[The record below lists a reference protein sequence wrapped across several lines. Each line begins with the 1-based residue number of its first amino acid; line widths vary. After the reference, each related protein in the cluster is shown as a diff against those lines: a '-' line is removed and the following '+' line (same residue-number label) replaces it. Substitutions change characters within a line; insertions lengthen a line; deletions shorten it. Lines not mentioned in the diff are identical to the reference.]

1 MNRRVD
7 VARTTALPAGCTLLA
22 GCTFLAGCVL
32 LAGCTL
38 RAPLP
43 PPRRPLAATS
53 AAALPGAPSEP
64 LPSSPFR
71 MSRVEHTLSN
81 GMRVHLSRGAPNGVV
96 TVAFVSRAVTR
107 WDPRVPSELSSLMS
121 ATLLR
126 ATRLDDGTVVDDH
139 LERLGFTPDVML
151 SSSAVT
157 VVDRLLAEELP
168 TYLEALDQSLRE
180 PVFRNSDVLRA
191 RALREESWSVHRL
204 THDGVLDE
212 RLPGLLYAPEDPRSR
227 TIAARLEVLRTLTA
241 PSLAARHQDL
251 LDPAQCAVLIVGD
264 VQPGTILP
272 IVGQHFASWP
282 AHPVG
287 VERTAPI
294 PLDVAGPRGF
304 GLVSPLVRSY
314 IKLVEHAPSA
324 LDPDHAA
331 FLVLEQLLGA
341 MFGARL
347 NLELREQDG
356 VSYGFHARYHASAE
370 NGELELVTAVEN
382 RATAHAVAR
391 IVEELRRMRGEA
403 GHIEPFEFRL
413 AQTRARE
420 SLLGDVDRTS
430 GLAVR
435 AAQRVAMGL
444 SPDAL
449 SETVHAIDAL
459 DAAAVEAAAQ
469 RWIRPDRAPLA
480 VVGSAGVIRSV
491 QEAGVGELT
500 TERPPRR

>member
-1 MNRRVD
+1 MRR
-7 VARTTALPAGCTLLA
+7 ALVSAALL
-22 GCTFLAGCVL
+22 V
-32 LAGCTL
+32 AGCTL

-43 PPRRPLAATS
+43 PPQRPLAATP
-53 AAALPGAPSEP
+53 AEALPGAPAEP
-64 LPSSPFR
+64 LPESPFR
-71 MSRVEHTLSN
+71 MRLVQRTLSN
-81 GMRVHLSRGAPNGVV
+81 GMQVYLSRGAPNGVV
-96 TVAFVSRAVTR
+96 TVVFVSRSVTR
-107 WDPRVPSELSSLMS
+107 WDPRVPPELSSLMS
-121 ATLLR
+121 SGLLR

-180 PVFRNSDVLRA
+180 PVFRNADVLRA
-191 RALREESWSVHRL
+191 RSLREETWSVHRL

-212 RLPGLLYAPEDPRSR
+212 HLPGWLYAPEDPRSR
-227 TIAARLEVLRTLTA
+227 TIAARIEVLQTLTA
-241 PSLAARHQDL
+241 PQLAARHQDL
-251 LDPAQCAVLIVGD
+251 LDPSRCAILVVGD
-264 VQPGTILP
+264 VEPLAALP
-272 IVGQHFASWP
+272 IVGEHFAAWP
-282 AHPVG
+282 PHEVG
-287 VERTAPI
+287 TEQTAPI
-294 PLDVAGPRGF
+294 PRDAAGPRGF

-347 NLELREQDG
+347 NLDLRERDG

-382 RATAHAVAR
+382 PATANAVAR
-391 IVEELRRMRGEA
+391 IIEELRRMRGEA
-403 GHIEPFEFRL
+403 GHIEPFEFTL

-420 SLLGDVDRTS
+420 SLLGDLDRTS

-435 AAQRVAMGL
+435 AARQVAMGREPGSISDTL
-444 SPDAL
+444 RQ
-449 SETVHAIDAL
+449 IDAL

-469 RWIRPDRAPLA
+469 RWIRPMRAPLA
-480 VVGSAGVIRSV
+480 VVASSGVIQAV
-491 QEAGVGELT
+491 QQAGVGELT
-500 TERPPRR
+500 TMRPPARPARQ